1 MKRFWVQSCLKLAA
15 SFSHWCLGSDI
26 RTNFF
31 QFLNLWEIQISSKK
45 SFITT
50 STAAGHDHQ
59 DVRGQHG
66 HCREVRAGTASLGGM
81 DEEVHGEADP
91 DLVGG
96 LSGEGRP
103 VLHDAARRLLEQQ
116 LHVPVRRRGQLE
128 DHDDGRLPADEI
140 RIRRARLGEDQY
152 RQLRITCR
160 IILVIVLHYILVC
173 GQRPNTEELLEL
185 LLFVFFLLW
194 VFSLQKIHLPLPTI
208 HSSLCLPPTYL
219 SLTTFLTIYY
229 LPTKS
234 YF

>member
-1 MKRFWVQSCLKLAA
+1 MGK
-15 SFSHWCLGSDI
+15 
-26 RTNFF
+26 
-31 QFLNLWEIQISSKK
+31 SKFPGK
-45 SFITT
+45 NVLLQHL
-50 STAAGHDHQ
+50 TAAGHDHE
-59 DVRGQHG
+59 DVRRQHG

-140 RIRRARLGEDQY
+140 RIRRARLGEDQS
-152 RQLRITCR
+152 RQFRFKRR
-160 IILVIVLHYILVC
+160 IILVIVLHYIFVC
-173 GQRPNTEELLEL
+173 GQMPMNYLTCSSSGCWIFSLHKIIL
-185 LLFVFFLLW
+185 LLP
-194 VFSLQKIHLPLPTI
+194 IT

-219 SLTTFLTIYY
+219 SLPALLY
-229 LPTKS
+229 LPNPIFSPFLSQYNHCIPRSHYRSCCVCIFPKS
-234 YF
+234 G